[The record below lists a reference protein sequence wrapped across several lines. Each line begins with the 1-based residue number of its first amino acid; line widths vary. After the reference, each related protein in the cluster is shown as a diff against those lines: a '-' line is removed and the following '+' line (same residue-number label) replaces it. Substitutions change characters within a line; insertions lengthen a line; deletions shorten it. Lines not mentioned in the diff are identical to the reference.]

1 MCDRA
6 RRNGRWVVI
15 HYASSLDFSSI
26 VEKSCLWYPE
36 RGVLGVLLAELDV
49 WNAGSKI
56 GASCPFYGE
65 LEVSGKRLIVE
76 KRDEKK
82 KWYHRVG

>member
-15 HYASSLDFSSI
+15 HYDSSLDSSSI
-26 VEKSCLWYPE
+26 VEKSCLWYLE
-36 RGVLGVLLAELDV
+36 RGVPGVLLAELDV

-56 GASCPFYGE
+56 GVSCPFYGE
-65 LEVSGKRLIVE
+65 LEMSDKRLIVE

-82 KWYHRVG
+82 KRYYRAG